1 VSNKEKRSAL
11 IAQANTLVNKPG
23 AYTKEDNARVESL
36 LRLADALNVETEPS
50 VEQRSA
56 EERQAFMRY
65 LKTGERRTYTAMS
78 DGVEGAFIVPQQFY
92 STLLRGIAQYTH
104 LMDSENVNLI
114 SSEKGGAIKLPQV
127 DLSTITSAV
136 VTENSDLLP
145 VANPTFSSL
154 SLNGFN
160 YRTNP
165 VAVQLNLEQDSF
177 ESVMTILTEAF
188 GVGLAR
194 GIGADLVN
202 GAGAGTAPQGI
213 LTAAAN
219 SGVTSTVSGVWSGI
233 DLAAV
238 YASVNHAYRS
248 SPKCAWLMNDV
259 TYQQILA
266 LKDANGRPLLGIRED
281 VEELFG
287 KKVIISPDM
296 PTGPSAKSIVFGD
309 LNQFQVRVVRNGAT
323 VLRKSEAPGYVE
335 KYAALY
341 IAFLRVDAAL
351 NAPSGAKPVVYATA
365 HV

>member
-1 VSNKEKRSAL
+1 MSNKEKRAAL

-36 LRLADALNVETEPS
+36 LRLADALKVETEPS

-56 EERQAFMRY
+56 EEREVFMRY
-65 LKTGERRTYTAMS
+65 MKGEKRTYTPMS
-78 DGVEGAFIVPQQFY
+78 DGVEGAFVVPQQFY
-92 STLLRGIAQYTH
+92 QTLLRGISQYTH
-104 LMDSENVNLI
+104 LMDEANVNLI
-114 SSEKGGAIKLPQV
+114 TSEKGGTIKLPQI

-136 VTENSDLLP
+136 STENSDLLP
-145 VANPTFSSL
+145 VANPIFSSL
-154 SLNGFN
+154 TLNGFN

-202 GAGAGTAPQGI
+202 GAGAGVAPQGI

-219 SGVTSTVSGVWSGI
+219 SGVTSVASGAWDGI
-233 DLAAV
+233 SLAAV
-238 YASVNHAYRS
+238 YGSVNHAYRS
-248 SPKCAWLMNDV
+248 SSKCAWLMHDT

-266 LKDANGRPLLGIRED
+266 LKDANGRPLLGIRD
-281 VEELFG
+281 DEETLFG
-287 KKVIISPDM
+287 KKVLISPDM
-296 PTGPSAKSIVFGD
+296 PTGAGAKSIVFGD
-309 LNQFQVRVVRNGAT
+309 LAQYQVRVIKNGAT
-323 VLRKSEAPGYVE
+323 VLRKSEAIGFVE